1 MKHSLGAS
9 WVDFDCFG
17 EVLDRQIVVTKV
29 SIDQTPLYPHC
40 LIIRQ
45 QIDHNAQL
53 IECLIKVVHF
63 LEHECSVEA
72 RLLECFV
79 LVEGLVVTL
88 NRSFDN
94 REDFKLDA

>member
-1 MKHSLGAS
+1 MEHSLGAS
-9 WVDFDCFG
+9 RVDFDCFG
-17 EVLDRQIVVTKV
+17 EVLDRQVVVTKV
-29 SIDQTPLYPHC
+29 RVNQTPLYPHC

-45 QIDHNAQL
+45 QIDHDAQL
-53 IECLIKVVHF
+53 VERLVKVVHF

-88 NRSFDN
+88 NCSYDDW
-94 REDFKLDA
+94 EDFKLDA